1 MPLVN
6 ISLRK
11 GRSTSDKKAL
21 SDAVHEA
28 LVETFQIPEGD
39 RNHRFFEFTED
50 DFEIPEGKTEHYTII
65 ELTVFSG
72 RSIEAKR
79 KLYQAIV
86 TKLRTI
92 GIPPTDVIIILQE
105 PPSENW
111 GIRGGFP
118 ANEVDIG
125 FKVDV

>member
-39 RNHRFFEFTED
+39 RNHRFFELTED
-50 DFEIPEGKTEHYTII
+50 DFEIPEDKTEHYTII
-65 ELTVFSG
+65 ELTVFPG

-79 KLYQAIV
+79 HLYQAIV
-86 TKLRTI
+86 TKLKVI
-92 GIPPTDVIIILQE
+92 GIHPTDVIIVLQE
-105 PPSENW
+105 PPLENW

-118 ANEVDIG
+118 ANEIDIG